1 MTLKHATICVQ
12 SLLIILITDTCHG
25 LTYYY
30 GNGSH
35 YVGNVDELGRPSGD
49 GLYYTK
55 RGGLMYNGTFNDGL
69 FEGQGTWFGNN
80 GHHYEGDFSWGL
92 GNGAGTWTTPKG
104 DAITGN
110 FRNHTLHG
118 EAVWLFSP
126 ESPRLQRMVGHFR
139 RGLAH
144 GDGIVYFR
152 DGSRLE
158 VKFKK
163 GYPHGA
169 GVLYSQNG
177 ERMWEGLV
185 WNGTPLGVVPDDILD
200 LFTDFHLNPLR
211 LRNV

>member
-1 MTLKHATICVQ
+1 MGLKNAQLYIQ
-12 SLLIILITDTCHG
+12 SILIILLTDRCYG

-55 RGGLMYNGTFNDGL
+55 RGGLMYNGTFDSGLFDGEGTWSNDGHSY
-69 FEGQGTWFGNN
+69 QG
-80 GHHYEGDFSWGL
+80 EFSLGL
-92 GNGAGTWTTPKG
+92 GNGAGTWITPKG
-104 DAITGN
+104 DTITGN

-118 EAVWLFSP
+118 DAVWLFSS
-126 ESPRLQRMVGHFR
+126 ESPRLERMVGHFR

-144 GDGIVYFR
+144 GDGTVFFR

-169 GVLYSQNG
+169 GVLYSKDG
-177 ERMWEGLV
+177 SRVWEGLV
-185 WNGTPLGVVPDDILD
+185 WNGTPLGIVPDDISN

-211 LRNV
+211 LRNK